1 MFFFAFTEFILSS
14 VNIFF
19 ILNKSDYFC
28 YMILHRF
35 FVPLLSKRMRVF
47 DYVCVHLSG
56 VFPSKNAVK
65 KAFKN
70 ELILLNSKIALSGE
84 WLAEGDKLEVKAQ
97 DLGAFKIFPLKFEVL
112 FEDDFMAVIYKP
124 AGFPVSGN
132 YYKTIQNALPYN
144 LYISKEVDTL
154 ILPRPV
160 HRLDKLTSGLL
171 LVAKT
176 RSAQINLGCQFE
188 NQEISKTYAALVK
201 GKLEGEGMVDF
212 SIDQQKAK
220 TLYKSVKVE
229 KSLSYNDV
237 TLVKLQPKTGRTHQL
252 RIHMAEIGH
261 PIVGDTVYDS
271 ERVLK
276 GKGLFL
282 TACKVSFIHPV
293 SLLNQTFE
301 ISLPSK
307 FYAFL
312 KREKRRW
319 KKFHA

>member
-1 MFFFAFTEFILSS
+1 
-14 VNIFF
+14 
-19 ILNKSDYFC
+19 
-28 YMILHRF
+28 MILHSF
-35 FVPLLSKRMRVF
+35 FVPFLSERMRIF

-56 VFPSKNAVK
+56 VFPSNNGVK

-70 ELILLNSKIALSGE
+70 ELILLNGKIALSGE
-84 WLAEGDKLEVKAQ
+84 WLAEGDKVEVKAQ
-97 DLGAFKIFPLKFEVL
+97 DLSAFKILPLKLEVL
-112 FEDDFMAVIYKP
+112 FEDEFMAVIHKP

-144 LYISKEVDTL
+144 LSISNQEDAL

-176 RSAQINLGCQFE
+176 RIAQINLGRQFE
-188 NQEISKTYAALVK
+188 NQQISKIYAALVK
-201 GKLEGEGMVDF
+201 GKLQGEGKVDTP
-212 SIDQQKAK
+212 IDHQQAK
-220 TLYKSVKVE
+220 TLYKSVRVE
-229 KSLSYNDV
+229 QSLSYTDV
-237 TLVKLQPKTGRTHQL
+237 SMVELQPKTGRTHQL
-252 RIHMAEIGH
+252 RIHMAELGH
-261 PIVGDTVYDS
+261 PIVGDAVHDS
-271 ERVLK
+271 EKVLK

-293 SLLNQTFE
+293 NGLYQSFE

-307 FYAFL
+307 FDAFL

-319 KKFHA
+319 KKFHI

>member
-1 MFFFAFTEFILSS
+1 
-14 VNIFF
+14 
-19 ILNKSDYFC
+19 
-28 YMILHRF
+28 MILHSF
-35 FVPLLSKRMRVF
+35 FVPLLSERMRIF

-56 VFPSKNAVK
+56 VFPSNNGVK

-70 ELILLNSKIALSGE
+70 ELILLNGKIAFSGE
-84 WLAEGDKLEVKAQ
+84 WLAEGDKVEVKAQ
-97 DLGAFKIFPLKFEVL
+97 DLGAFKMFPLKLEVL
-112 FEDDFMAVIYKP
+112 FEDEFMAVIHKP
-124 AGFPVSGN
+124 AGFPISGN

-144 LYISKEVDTL
+144 LSVSKEVDAL
-154 ILPRPV
+154 FLPRPV

-176 RSAQINLGCQFE
+176 RSAQINLGQQFE
-188 NQEISKTYAALVK
+188 TQQISKTYVALVK
-201 GKLEGEGMVDF
+201 GKLEGEGVLDS

-220 TLYKSVKVE
+220 TFYKSIRVE
-229 KSLSYNDV
+229 QSLSYNDV
-237 TLVKLQPKTGRTHQL
+237 TLVELQPKTGRTHQL

-261 PIVGDTVYDS
+261 PIVGDAVHDF
-271 ERVLK
+271 EKVLK

-282 TACKVSFIHPV
+282 TACKVSFRHPV

-307 FYAFL
+307 FDALL

-319 KKFHA
+319 KKFHI

>member
-1 MFFFAFTEFILSS
+1 
-14 VNIFF
+14 
-19 ILNKSDYFC
+19 
-28 YMILHRF
+28 MILHSF
-35 FVPLLSKRMRVF
+35 FVPFLSERMRIF

-56 VFPSKNAVK
+56 VFPSKNGVK

-70 ELILLNSKIALSGE
+70 ELILLNGKIALSGE
-84 WLAEGDKLEVKAQ
+84 WLAEGDKVEVKAQ
-97 DLGAFKIFPLKFEVL
+97 DLGAFKIFSLKLEVL
-112 FEDDFMAVIYKP
+112 FEDAFMAVIHKP

-144 LYISKEVDTL
+144 LSVSKEEDAL

-176 RSAQINLGCQFE
+176 RSAQINLGRQFE

-201 GKLEGEGMVDF
+201 GKLEGEGKVDT
-212 SIDQQKAK
+212 SIDHQQAK
-220 TLYKSVKVE
+220 TFYKSLRVE
-229 KSLSYNDV
+229 KSLSYTDV
-237 TLVKLQPKTGRTHQL
+237 SMVELQPKTGRTHQL
-252 RIHMAEIGH
+252 RIHMAEVGH
-261 PIVGDTVYDS
+261 PIVGDAVHDS
-271 ERVLK
+271 EKVLK

-293 SLLNQTFE
+293 SGLDQSFE

-307 FYAFL
+307 FDTLL

-319 KKFHA
+319 KKFYA

>member
-1 MFFFAFTEFILSS
+1 
-14 VNIFF
+14 
-19 ILNKSDYFC
+19 
-28 YMILHRF
+28 MIIHRF
-35 FVPLLSKRMRVF
+35 FVPFLSERMRIF
-47 DYVCVHLSG
+47 DYVCVYLSG
-56 VFPSKNAVK
+56 VFPSKNGVK
-65 KAFKN
+65 KAFKD
-70 ELILLNSKIALSGE
+70 ELILLNGKIALPGE
-84 WLAEGDKLEVKAQ
+84 WLAEGDKVEVKAQ
-97 DLGAFKIFPLKFEVL
+97 DLGAFKIFTLKLEVL
-112 FEDDFMAVIYKP
+112 FEDAFMAVIHKP

-144 LYISKEVDTL
+144 LSVSKEQDAL

-176 RSAQINLGCQFE
+176 RSAQINLGQQFE
-188 NQEISKTYAALVK
+188 NQQISKTYVALVK
-201 GKLEGEGMVDF
+201 GKLEGEGLLDS

-220 TLYKSVKVE
+220 TFYKSVRVE
-229 KSLSYNDV
+229 QSLSYADV
-237 TLVKLQPKTGRTHQL
+237 SMVELHPKTGRTHQL

-261 PIVGDTVYDS
+261 PIVGDSVHDS
-271 ERVLK
+271 EKVLK

-293 SLLNQTFE
+293 SLLNRTFE

-307 FYAFL
+307 FDAFL

>member
-1 MFFFAFTEFILSS
+1 
-14 VNIFF
+14 
-19 ILNKSDYFC
+19 
-28 YMILHRF
+28 MILHSF
-35 FVPLLSKRMRVF
+35 FVPFLSERMRIF

-56 VFPSKNAVK
+56 VFPSKNGVK
-65 KAFKN
+65 KAFKD
-70 ELILLNSKIALSGE
+70 ELILLNGKVALSCE
-84 WLAEGDKLEVKAQ
+84 WLAEGDKVEVKAQ
-97 DLGAFKIFPLKFEVL
+97 DLGAFKIFPLKLEVL
-112 FEDDFMAVIYKP
+112 FEDAFMAVIHKP

-144 LYISKEVDTL
+144 LSVSKEQDAL

-176 RSAQINLGCQFE
+176 RSAQINLGQQFE
-188 NQEISKTYAALVK
+188 NQQISKTYVALVK
-201 GKLEGEGMVDF
+201 GKLEGEGVLDS
-212 SIDQQKAK
+212 SIEQQKAK
-220 TLYKSVKVE
+220 TFYKSVRVE
-229 KSLSYNDV
+229 QSLSYADV
-237 TLVKLQPKTGRTHQL
+237 SMVELHPKTGRTHQL

-261 PIVGDTVYDS
+261 PIVGDAVYDS
-271 ERVLK
+271 EKVLK

-307 FYAFL
+307 FDAFL

-319 KKFHA
+319 NKFHV

>member
-1 MFFFAFTEFILSS
+1 
-14 VNIFF
+14 
-19 ILNKSDYFC
+19 
-28 YMILHRF
+28 MILHSF
-35 FVPLLSKRMRVF
+35 IVPFLSERMRIF

-56 VFPSKNAVK
+56 VFRSKNGVK

-70 ELILLNSKIALSGE
+70 ELILINGKIALSGE
-84 WLAEGDKLEVKAQ
+84 WLTEGDKIEVKAQ
-97 DLGAFKIFPLKFEVL
+97 DLGAFKMFPLKLEVL
-112 FEDDFMAVIYKP
+112 FEDAFMAVIQKP

-144 LYISKEVDTL
+144 LSVSKEEDAL
-154 ILPRPV
+154 MLPRPV

-176 RSAQINLGCQFE
+176 RSAQINLGQQFE
-188 NQEISKTYAALVK
+188 NQQISKTYVALVK
-201 GKLEGEGMVDF
+201 GKLEGEGLLDS

-220 TLYKSVKVE
+220 TFYKSVRVE
-229 KSLSYNDV
+229 QSLSYADV
-237 TLVKLQPKTGRTHQL
+237 SMVELHPKTGRTHQL

-261 PIVGDTVYDS
+261 PIVGDAVHDS
-271 ERVLK
+271 EKVLK

-307 FYAFL
+307 FDAFL

-319 KKFHA
+319 NKFHV

>member
-1 MFFFAFTEFILSS
+1 
-14 VNIFF
+14 
-19 ILNKSDYFC
+19 
-28 YMILHRF
+28 MILHSF
-35 FVPLLSKRMRVF
+35 FVPFLSERMRIF
-47 DYVCVHLSG
+47 DYVCVYLSG
-56 VFPSKNAVK
+56 VFPSKNGVK
-65 KAFKN
+65 KAFKD
-70 ELILLNSKIALSGE
+70 ELILLNGKIALSGE
-84 WLAEGDKLEVKAQ
+84 WLAEGDKVEVKAQ
-97 DLGAFKIFPLKFEVL
+97 DLGAFKIFPLKLEVL
-112 FEDDFMAVIYKP
+112 FEDAFMAVIHKP

-144 LYISKEVDTL
+144 LSVSKEEDAL

-176 RSAQINLGCQFE
+176 RSAQINLGQQFE
-188 NQEISKTYAALVK
+188 NQQISKTYVALVK
-201 GKLEGEGMVDF
+201 GKLEGEGVLDS

-220 TLYKSVKVE
+220 TFYKSVRVE
-229 KSLSYNDV
+229 QSLSYADV
-237 TLVKLQPKTGRTHQL
+237 SMVELQPKTGRTHQL

-261 PIVGDTVYDS
+261 PIVGDTIYDS

-282 TACKVSFIHPV
+282 IAFKVSFFHPITR
-293 SLLNQTFE
+293 LNQTFE

-307 FYAFL
+307 FDAFL

-319 KKFHA
+319 NKFHV

>member
-1 MFFFAFTEFILSS
+1 
-14 VNIFF
+14 
-19 ILNKSDYFC
+19 
-28 YMILHRF
+28 MILHSF
-35 FVPLLSKRMRVF
+35 FVPFLSERMRIF
-47 DYVCVHLSG
+47 DYVCVYLSG
-56 VFPSKNAVK
+56 VFPSKNGVK
-65 KAFKN
+65 KAFKD
-70 ELILLNSKIALSGE
+70 ELILLNGKIALSGE
-84 WLAEGDKLEVKAQ
+84 WLAEGDKVEVKAQ
-97 DLGAFKIFPLKFEVL
+97 DLGAFKIFPLKLEVL
-112 FEDDFMAVIYKP
+112 FEDAFMAVIHKP

-144 LYISKEVDTL
+144 LSVSKEQDAL

-176 RSAQINLGCQFE
+176 RSAQINLGQQFE
-188 NQEISKTYAALVK
+188 NQQISKTYVALVK
-201 GKLEGEGMVDF
+201 GKLEGEGVLDS

-220 TLYKSVKVE
+220 TFYKSVRVE
-229 KSLSYNDV
+229 QSLSYADV
-237 TLVKLQPKTGRTHQL
+237 SMVELHPKTGRTHQL

-261 PIVGDTVYDS
+261 PIVGDTIYDS

-282 TACKVSFIHPV
+282 IAFKVSFFHPITR
-293 SLLNQTFE
+293 LNQTFE

-307 FYAFL
+307 FDAFL

-319 KKFHA
+319 NKFHV

>member
-1 MFFFAFTEFILSS
+1 
-14 VNIFF
+14 
-19 ILNKSDYFC
+19 
-28 YMILHRF
+28 
-35 FVPLLSKRMRVF
+35 MRIF
-47 DYVCVHLSG
+47 DYVCVYLSG
-56 VFPSKNAVK
+56 VFPSKNGVN
-65 KAFKN
+65 KAFKD
-70 ELILLNSKIALSGE
+70 ELILLNGKIALSGE
-84 WLAEGDKLEVKAQ
+84 WLAEGDRVEVKAQ
-97 DLGAFKIFPLKFEVL
+97 DLGAFKIFPLKLEVL
-112 FEDDFMAVIYKP
+112 FEDAFMAVIHKP

-132 YYKTIQNALPYN
+132 YYKTIQNTLTYN
-144 LYISKEVDTL
+144 LSVSKEQDAL

-176 RSAQINLGCQFE
+176 RSAQINLGQQFE
-188 NQEISKTYAALVK
+188 NQQISKTYVALVK
-201 GKLEGEGMVDF
+201 GKLEGEGVLDS

-220 TLYKSVKVE
+220 TFYKSVRVE
-229 KSLSYNDV
+229 QSLSYANISIV
-237 TLVKLQPKTGRTHQL
+237 ELHPKTGRTHQL

-261 PIVGDTVYDS
+261 PIVGDAVHDS
-271 ERVLK
+271 EKVLK